1 MTFDSFNLD
10 EALLQGVSDMG
21 YSSCTPIQEQAI
33 PVILQGKDL
42 IGCAQTGTGKTAA
55 FLLPLLQKLVHSE
68 GNFIKALVIV
78 PTRELA
84 KQIDGLMD
92 GLAYHSQIRSIAVYG
107 GGKGEDWSQQQRA
120 FEEGADIVI
129 GTPGRLIAHMQTG
142 KMKLDKL
149 QYLVLDEA
157 DKMLDMGFSDDIMGI
172 VAKLPTQ
179 RQTLMFSATMP
190 SRIRSLAKKI
200 LVDPAEINI
209 ATAKPAEG
217 IRQSAYILY
226 DSQKLPLLNTIFK
239 QKENEV
245 ESMIMFTGRKSNVNE
260 IVRSLK
266 KLGVTVEGIHSDRT
280 QEEREAIL
288 NDFRNRK
295 FKVLVAT
302 DILSRGIDVE
312 NISHVVNFEVPDPED
327 YVHRIGRTARASTTG
342 EAITLVNPHDQSR
355 LARIEKLIEREV
367 LKIALPDD
375 LGATPEYNPL
385 VRHAPQGN
393 SRGGSGKK
401 SFHKKPGSS
410 DRSQGQ
416 GSTSG
421 GSQRRQRPPRRAE

>member
-1 MTFDSFNLD
+1 M
-10 EALLQGVSDMG
+10 QGISDMG
-21 YSSCTPIQEQAI
+21 YAACTPIQEQAI
-33 PVILQGKDL
+33 PVILEGKDL

-55 FLLPLLQKLVHSE
+55 FLLPLLQKLVHTE
-68 GNFIKALVIV
+68 GNFIKALIIV

-92 GLAYHSQIRSIAVYG
+92 GLAYHSPIRSIAVYG
-107 GGKGEDWSQQQRA
+107 GGKGEDWTQQQRA
-120 FEEGADIVI
+120 FEEGADVVI

-149 QYLVLDEA
+149 QYLILDEA
-157 DKMLDMGFSDDIMGI
+157 DKMLDMGFADDIMGI

-190 SRIRSLAKKI
+190 SRIRALAKKI
-200 LVDPAEINI
+200 LSEPAEINI

-226 DSQKLPLLNTIFK
+226 DSQKLPLLNQIFK

-342 EAITLVNPHDQSR
+342 EAITLVNPHDQGK

-367 LKIALPDD
+367 PKVALPEE
-375 LGATPEYNPL
+375 LGSVPEYNPA
-385 VRHAPQGN
+385 VRHASPGHPRGNRNKKKPASSSDKPQGQN
-393 SRGGSGKK
+393 
-401 SFHKKPGSS
+401 
-410 DRSQGQ
+410 
-416 GSTSG
+416 SG
-421 GSQRRQRPPRRAE
+421 GPSRRRRPDRRKKEKPQE